1 MRKFVVNVNGNRYE
15 VEVEEVQGD
24 FAEVAVETATKV
36 APVKKE
42 ASIPKKGL
50 EKGEEVKCPMPGN
63 ILSVDV
69 ATGDTVKMG
78 DTLVVLEAMKMENEI
93 KAPRDGKIL
102 GVEVSKG
109 NKVNTGDVL
118 VVLE

>member
-24 FAEVAVETATKV
+24 FSEVAVETTTKAV
-36 APVKKE
+36 PTKKE
-42 ASIPKKGL
+42 VSSSKKIL
-50 EKGEEVKCPMPGN
+50 RKGEEVKCPMPCN

-69 ATGDTVKMG
+69 TAGDIVKMG

-102 GVEVSKG
+102 DIGVSKG